1 MKQGFTRV
9 GLSVVLLGAL
19 AGCSPSL
26 NWREVQLGRLQTL
39 LPCKPDHA
47 SRNVVLAGQTMAMEV
62 MGCEAGGVLFAI
74 SLVRSVDAAQTPA
87 LLVALRQASLDNVH
101 MGVAQAMANSGDADR
116 STDLL
121 VQGQYPNGSLL
132 QARLKWLQAQDEVY
146 QIAAFA
152 PQLTSEQT
160 DNLVSEVRL
169 R

>member
-47 SRNVVLAGQTMAMEV
+47 SRNVLLAGQTLAMEV
-62 MGCEAGGVLFAI
+62 LGCEAEGVLFAI
-74 SLVRSVDAAQTPA
+74 SLVRSVDAAQATA
-87 LLVALRQASLDNVH
+87 LLAALRQASLDNVQ
-101 MGVAQAMANSGDADR
+101 MRVAQAMANSGDADR

-121 VQGQYPNGSLL
+121 VQGQYPNGSPL
-132 QARLKWLQAQDEVY
+132 QARFKWLQAQGDVY

-152 PQLTSEQT
+152 PQLAHEQI
-160 DNLVSEVRL
+160 DNLVDEARL